1 MNSIISLYSV
11 SDAEARLEEQ
21 DASESITLRVID
33 SDKNYMD
40 LTIFSE
46 DEKFPAK
53 VLKVFG
59 LDQ

>member
-1 MNSIISLYSV
+1 MSLYSV
-11 SDAEARLEEQ
+11 FDAEARLEEQ
-21 DASESITLRVID
+21 DTSESITLRVID

-40 LTIFSE
+40 LIIFSE

-59 LDQ
+59 LERD